1 MLCRHC
7 HPFFSGK
14 PSFWYQKTHSGW
26 AEIPTM
32 SMDQT
37 VSLFMQE
44 LKDKGTSFHS
54 EYYSLNNS
62 PYERFCNSSIPVSSS
77 DIGHRL
83 NFVVPSRGCWFACT
97 TGLKPCINLAS
108 TTDLWILVNLLPQV
122 YYFSGG
128 GGGWEHIFPRGRYS
142 RASEQFSSQSYSGMG

>member
-1 MLCRHC
+1 MLCRHS

-14 PSFWYQKTHSGW
+14 PAFWYQKTHCGW

-32 SMDQT
+32 PMGQM
-37 VSLFMQE
+37 VSLFNARTQRQRY
-44 LKDKGTSFHS
+44 LF
-54 EYYSLNNS
+54 SLRIAS
-62 PYERFCNSSIPVSSS
+62 TTHHMRDFCNSSIPVSSS
-77 DIGHRL
+77 DAGHRL
-83 NFVVPSRGCWFACT
+83 NFVVPSHGCWFACT

-128 GGGWEHIFPRGRYS
+128 GGGWEHIFPRGRYP
-142 RASEQFSSQSYSGMG
+142 RTSEQFSSQPYSGMG